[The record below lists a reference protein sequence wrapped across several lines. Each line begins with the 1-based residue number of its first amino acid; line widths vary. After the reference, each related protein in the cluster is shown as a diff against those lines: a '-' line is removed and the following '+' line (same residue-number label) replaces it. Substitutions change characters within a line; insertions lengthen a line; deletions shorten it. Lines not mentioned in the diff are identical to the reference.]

1 MGTPGVGALSPLGVA
16 TAPGRISMET
26 TSPGP
31 RRIRINPFSSSSS
44 TFSSRA
50 EGLTTAGA
58 GTFSGSGIRLAVPMG
73 FDSLTRSCEPQEKD

>member
-1 MGTPGVGALSPLGVA
+1 
-16 TAPGRISMET
+16 MET

-50 EGLTTAGA
+50 EGRRTIVGA

-73 FDSLTRSCEPQEKD
+73 VDSLKRSCEPQEKDYCPPTSSLA